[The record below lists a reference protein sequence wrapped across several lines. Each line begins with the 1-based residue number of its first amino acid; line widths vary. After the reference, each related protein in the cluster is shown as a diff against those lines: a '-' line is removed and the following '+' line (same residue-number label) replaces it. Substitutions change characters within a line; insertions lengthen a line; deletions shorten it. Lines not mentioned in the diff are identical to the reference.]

1 MGRDSSSS
9 CWEKDMRRILVCS
22 MVFTAFVVLPFA
34 VTAQNGN
41 NKGKTTQ
48 ATDKDYAVLA
58 RLSQVVCKIVS
69 TDASKITVSIE
80 NDVRSGTTGNGRSR
94 RPNVQKD
101 QIEFELPLKDK
112 AVIRKMYI
120 STVFDEKGNPKTSAS
135 ADDKGKKPASAPGG
149 GYVCDVTDLIA
160 GTVVRLQLGA
170 PKKSATA
177 AKKDDDAAAADLSTH
192 SIVQSVTALSEPKD
206 QMASDNG
213 NKKKKNQ

>member
-1 MGRDSSSS
+1 
-9 CWEKDMRRILVCS
+9 MRRILVCS
-22 MVFTAFVVLPFA
+22 MAFTTLIVLPFA
-34 VTAQNGN
+34 TAQNGNN

-48 ATDKDYAVLA
+48 ATDKDYASLA
-58 RLSQVVCKIVS
+58 RLSQIVAKIVS
-69 TDASKITVSIE
+69 AEPTKVTVSIE
-80 NDVRSGTTGNGRSR
+80 HDVPNGTTGNGRSR
-94 RPNVQKD
+94 RPKIEKD

-120 STVFDEKGNPKTSAS
+120 SAVFDEKGNPKTSAS

-192 SIVQSVTALSEPKD
+192 SIVQSVTAISEPKD

-213 NKKKKNQ
+213 NTKKKKNQ